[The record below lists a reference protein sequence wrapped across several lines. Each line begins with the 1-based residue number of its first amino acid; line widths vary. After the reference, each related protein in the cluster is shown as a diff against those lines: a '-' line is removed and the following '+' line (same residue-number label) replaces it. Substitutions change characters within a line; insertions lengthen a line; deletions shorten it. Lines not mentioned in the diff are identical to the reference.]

1 MHSDDVIPGPRFPTW
16 ACTSCTRGSTNW
28 ASGVACAC
36 GKRAPDKVRAAALRN
51 AYDTADE
58 DGGKAK
64 GKGASRSP
72 KGKLPVDGRPRGSGR
87 KGSDNLHPPWSEL
100 HTMADRI
107 RQLES
112 ERRPNQTSKPATFDP
127 RQAEGELEEE
137 SADVIRSQIS
147 ELEGIVKSSSNESL
161 RQHAACQL
169 EVLKTKLLEKKTP
182 EDRQSAAL
190 WKLKKAKLKRTRLL
204 EQLVES
210 KAAVLAAQAA
220 HLELEAKGKA
230 ADAEVATFELQLAE
244 ASAASFPASLPVAAI
259 NTEITISDEA
269 LAHSEHGAEIKSWLA
284 SPAYATMLKL
294 RDIAKQEADAL
305 GLALPVGPA
314 ASGDGALDVV
324 FSDSNTESWYD
335 FGGETDFFSEDA
347 FNKFKATATRK
358 DFTDMAHQMGFGCKK
373 ARISKAEPY

>member
-1 MHSDDVIPGPRFPTW
+1 M
-16 ACTSCTRGSTNW
+16 ACT
-28 ASGVACAC
+28 C

-51 AYDTADE
+51 AYDTADD
-58 DGGKAK
+58 DGGMAK
-64 GKGASRSP
+64 GKGASRNP

-87 KGSDNLHPPWSEL
+87 KGPDNLHPPWSEL

-112 ERRPNQTSKPATFDP
+112 ERRSDQASKTSTFDP

-169 EVLKTKLLEKKTP
+169 EALKIKLLEKKTP

-269 LAHSEHGAEIKSWLA
+269 LAHSEHGAEIKNWLA
-284 SPAYATMLKL
+284 SPAYATLLKL
-294 RDIAKQEADAL
+294 REVAKQEADALL

-314 ASGDGALDVV
+314 ASGDGADVV
-324 FSDSNTESWYD
+324 FGDSNTESWYD

>member
-1 MHSDDVIPGPRFPTW
+1 
-16 ACTSCTRGSTNW
+16 
-28 ASGVACAC
+28 
-36 GKRAPDKVRAAALRN
+36 
-51 AYDTADE
+51 
-58 DGGKAK
+58 
-64 GKGASRSP
+64 
-72 KGKLPVDGRPRGSGR
+72 
-87 KGSDNLHPPWSEL
+87 
-100 HTMADRI
+100 MADRI

-112 ERRPNQTSKPATFDP
+112 ERRPNQSSKPATFDP

-169 EVLKTKLLEKKTP
+169 EVLKNKLLEKKTP
-182 EDRQSAAL
+182 EDRQPAAL

-244 ASAASFPASLPVAAI
+244 ASAASFPVSLPVAAT
-259 NTEITISDEA
+259 NFEITISDEA
-269 LAHSEHGAEIKSWLA
+269 LAHSEHGAEIKNWLA

-294 RDIAKQEADAL
+294 REVAKQEADALL
-305 GLALPVGPA
+305 GLALPVGPD
-314 ASGDGALDVV
+314 ASGDGADVV
-324 FSDSNTESWYD
+324 FGDSNTESWYD

-373 ARISKAEPY
+373 ARVSKAEPY